1 MTDFPLPGIFATPT
15 RANQVT
21 PQESEQ
27 VSSRLCAD

>member
-1 MTDFPLPGIFATPT
+1 MEAKVFATPT